1 MIQKFIYIFQQLH
14 IIAKNLIILSN
25 DYFVLS
31 FMKTNLSIC
40 SITVDFIDC
49 ERNSVIKAIEDMV
62 EISKLTN
69 PSCSKVCAT
78 LKGVYVSVN
87 SQSDI
92 AETYKKWDK
101 DWHEMM
107 IKKEKCSKEKTPI
120 RGC

>member
-101 DWHEMM
+101 DWREMM
-107 IKKEKCSKEKTPI
+107 IKKEKSSKEKTPI

>member
-1 MIQKFIYIFQQLH
+1 MQQLH
-14 IIAKNLIILSN
+14 IIAKKLITLSN
-25 DYFVLS
+25 NYFVLS
-31 FMKTNLSIC
+31 FMKTNLAIC
-40 SITVDFIDC
+40 SITVDFVDC

-69 PSCSKVCAT
+69 PSCSNVCAT

-92 AETYKKWDK
+92 TEVYKKWDK
-101 DWHEMM
+101 DWREMM
-107 IKKEKCSKEKTPI
+107 IKKEKSSKEKTPI

>member
-1 MIQKFIYIFQQLH
+1 MIQKFIYIFQHLP

>member
-107 IKKEKCSKEKTPI
+107 IKKEKEAKEQTHL

>member
-1 MIQKFIYIFQQLH
+1 
-14 IIAKNLIILSN
+14 
-25 DYFVLS
+25 
-31 FMKTNLSIC
+31 MKTNLSIC

-69 PSCSKVCAT
+69 PSCGKVCAT

-107 IKKEKCSKEKTPI
+107 IKKEKEAKEQTHL

>member
-1 MIQKFIYIFQQLH
+1 
-14 IIAKNLIILSN
+14 
-25 DYFVLS
+25 
-31 FMKTNLSIC
+31 MKTNLSIC
-40 SITVDFIDC
+40 SITVNFIDC

-62 EISKLTN
+62 EISKLTH

-92 AETYKKWDK
+92 AKTYKKWDK